1 MGRRRGLLIGG
12 KEEPACGIYM
22 YGFKEAILY
31 DIIMR
36 VGGIEGRGQE
46 TERVRG
52 GEGKG
57 WRGQG

>member
-22 YGFKEAILY
+22 YGFKEVILY

-36 VGGIEGRGQE
+36 AGGIEGRGQ
-46 TERVRG
+46 RG
-52 GEGKG
+52 
-57 WRGQG
+57 